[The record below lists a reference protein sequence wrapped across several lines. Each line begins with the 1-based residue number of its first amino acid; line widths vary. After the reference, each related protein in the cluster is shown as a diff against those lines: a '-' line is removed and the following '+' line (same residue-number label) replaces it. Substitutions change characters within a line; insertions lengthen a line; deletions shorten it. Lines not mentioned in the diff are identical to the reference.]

1 VCGELTIVLKACALE
16 CCVDELFAHWLT
28 ERRRGE
34 KMKGKNKAVVTL
46 SVHFG
51 MHGVHSGMHFGMHG
65 VHFGMHFGMH
75 GVHNGIGGITRG
87 LQPGILT
94 ERMCTLASSWAARCV
109 GGSKRRCRCW
119 SCLSILR
126 RAEDNPTLDKRELM
140 QCIILYAPKLFLAWM
155 YLSCLAYSL
164 ST

>member
-1 VCGELTIVLKACALE
+1 
-16 CCVDELFAHWLT
+16 
-28 ERRRGE
+28 
-34 KMKGKNKAVVTL
+34 MKGKNKAVVTL

-126 RAEDNPTLDKRELM
+126 RAEDNPTLDKLG
-140 QCIILYAPKLFLAWM
+140 QCVSSSIDDVCSISWDTGLQYFFKDECKRAALA
-155 YLSCLAYSL
+155 C
-164 ST
+164 